1 MNRILPDALHN
12 LRERGSLI
20 LSLTSA
26 ESATLAAALEAG
38 RLFFQEPLEAKMAS
52 ALPEECGYRAFGIEY
67 SQTASHPDQIE
78 SFTATA
84 RTCADR
90 CKLCDGPAR
99 RLYDCMLD
107 SIAVLEPLAE
117 SFVALLAKTI
127 GNGAGGS
134 FPTGSLHRWSRLQ
147 LNYSRPV
154 TADGDIH
161 DLHEDGNLV
170 TIACATGPGL
180 EIQEPDGS
188 LQGIEAILPHV
199 IVMPGE
205 IAWLLSG
212 GCVRPVWHR
221 VRRVPSCS
229 ERLALLFFADI
240 DPEACQPWLHNE
252 VNANVDIGER
262 TRRSVTR
269 FGLEGFRP

>member
-1 MNRILPDALHN
+1 M
-12 LRERGSLI
+12 REEGSLI
-20 LSLTSA
+20 LSLASA
-26 ESATLAAALEAG
+26 ESATLAATLEAG
-38 RLFFQEPLEAKMAS
+38 RLFFQQQLEAKMTS
-52 ALPEECGYRAFGIEY
+52 ALPEDCGYRAFGVEY

-84 RTCADR
+84 RTCVDR
-90 CKLCDGPAR
+90 FKLCDGPAR

-117 SFVALLAKTI
+117 NVAALLAKSI
-127 GNGAGGS
+127 GNGAGES

-147 LNYSRPV
+147 INYSRPV
-154 TADGDIH
+154 SADGDIH

-180 EIQEPDGS
+180 EIQQPDGS
-188 LQGIEAILPHV
+188 LQAIEAALPHV

-229 ERLALLFFADI
+229 DRLALLFFADLE
-240 DPEACQPWLHNE
+240 PEACQPWLHNA

>member
-1 MNRILPDALHN
+1 
-12 LRERGSLI
+12 

-38 RLFFQEPLEAKMAS
+38 RLFFQEPLDAKMAS

-90 CKLCDGPAR
+90 CKLRDGPAR

-180 EIQEPDGS
+180 ETQQPDGS
-188 LQGIEAILPHV
+188 LQAIEAALPQV